1 MYLNTVNN
9 IHAHVCAKSF
19 SENVLKIATVRF
31 MKHIHTTL
39 VHSFFGKGERCSVP
53 RFPSSCVWRRQST
66 TKSPHEF
73 TNSANFALIW
83 ICIELKGAD
92 DNTRYIFRCLIK
104 YELICYALNLIDIKR
119 QIPCECDVYMYN
131 VQNTN

>member
-39 VHSFFGKGERCSVP
+39 VHTSLEREKGVLCRGFRLPACEEGS
-53 RFPSSCVWRRQST
+53 RQ
-66 TKSPHEF
+66 PNL
-73 TNSANFALIW
+73 TNS
-83 ICIELKGAD
+83 
-92 DNTRYIFRCLIK
+92 
-104 YELICYALNLIDIKR
+104 
-119 QIPCECDVYMYN
+119 QI
-131 VQNTN
+131 VQILH